1 MRKLLEL
8 SVIYAWGPTSIQ
20 STTFTSSVADFVVS
34 AAAVAVIVTVPVFV
48 EEGVATPVEA
58 SMVASDELLTDHV
71 ISVFVLP
78 VTDAV

>member
-1 MRKLLEL
+1 VRKLLEL

-20 STTFTSSVADFVVS
+20 STTFTWSVEDLVLS

-48 EEGVATPVEA
+48 EDGVATPVEA
-58 SMVASDELLTDHV
+58 SMVASDELLTDQV
-71 ISVFVLP
+71 IAVFVLP

>member
-20 STTFTSSVADFVVS
+20 STTFTWSVEDLVLS

-48 EEGVATPVEA
+48 EDGVATPVEA
-58 SMVASDELLTDHV
+58 SMVASDELLTDQV
-71 ISVFVLP
+71 IAVFVLP